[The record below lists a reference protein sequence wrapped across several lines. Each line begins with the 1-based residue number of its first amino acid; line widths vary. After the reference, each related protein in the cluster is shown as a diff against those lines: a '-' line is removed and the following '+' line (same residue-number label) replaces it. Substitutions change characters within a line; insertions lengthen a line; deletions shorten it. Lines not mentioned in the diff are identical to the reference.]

1 MPGTYV
7 KPKVYNRK
15 FLINIGGAEA
25 PHWAEIAAGITSR
38 GNSFTENSEEYQ
50 YISNEGAAET
60 EPTTQSVTRTFS
72 GNRFIGDA
80 AQDEI
85 FIRRIYDLDSR
96 EVEFMEYYKDVPGAN
111 GWKGRATILIA
122 DDGSGDSTARET
134 IGFNLAVNGKP
145 QRGTVT
151 VGEDGVPVF
160 APDTAEA

>member
-15 FLINIGGAEA
+15 FWINIGDGNTEN
-25 PHWAEIAAGITSR
+25 WAEIAVGITSR

-50 YISNEGAAET
+50 YVSNEGTAET

-72 GNRFIGDA
+72 GNRFIGDP

-85 FIRRIYDLDSR
+85 FIRRIYDLDHR
-96 EVEFMEYYKDVPGAN
+96 EVEFMEYYKNVDGVN
-111 GWKGRATILIA
+111 GWRGRATILIT

-145 QRGTVT
+145 ERGTVSLG
-151 VGEDGVPVF
+151 VSGVPSF
-160 APDTAEA
+160 APENPGA